1 MQTEHINKT
10 DYILVVEDSHTQAR
24 QIESILKQTGYP
36 IRIAYNAREAL
47 SCMQEQKPVIVV
59 SDIVM
64 PEMDGYQLCR
74 TIKSDERFKNI
85 MVVLLTQLADP
96 KEIVRGLE
104 CGADDFI
111 VKPYN
116 EELLLV
122 RIQAVLELKSKQ
134 DTGHKQVNILV
145 VEDSRTQA
153 EQLKYLLEE
162 QGYSVSIAAHG
173 KEGLE
178 KARAVRP
185 TLIISDIL
193 MPVMDGYEFAYEIKR
208 DKELKD
214 IPIILITSLMDRK
227 EIARKAS
234 IVADGYFTKPYD
246 DRYLIE
252 KIESLLVN
260 ANRSDA
266 VVTQEGIEVVFAG
279 ERYTITSGRRQI
291 LSFLLS
297 TYENAVQQNRDLILM
312 QRELQLVNEQLEDRV
327 LERTNQLQENEKNFR
342 AIAENARDGIIITD
356 DRGECVYANKQAS
369 DMTGYTVEELGSIR
383 MKDMAHP
390 DILSRVIEKFERN
403 SGGLFPEKRCET
415 ALVRKDQT
423 SLPIE
428 LTVSKTTWHGL
439 PARIIFFHDIAERK
453 KREEESIKTSKLESL
468 SILAGGIAHD
478 FNNLLT
484 GIIGNISLARMH
496 CKPDDTMYRLLADI
510 EKASLR
516 TKGLTQQLLTFA
528 KGGAPIKK
536 TVSIA
541 RVIKDS
547 VTFATSGSHVRCNI
561 SIPEGLWPVEIDEGQ
576 TSQVA
581 HNLVINAAQAMPEGG
596 TIFVSAENTH
606 IDGKNNLSLKSGR
619 YVKISIRDTGVGIPE
634 KHLIRIFDPYFTTKN
649 EGSGLGLAT
658 AYSIV
663 KNHHGYIGVESKV
676 GAGTTFSLLL
686 PASAKE
692 MNNVENAQEK
702 PLHGKGKV
710 LVMDDDEFVRDVA
723 GKMLTSLGY
732 QVDFARDGEAAITL
746 YKQARESRQP
756 FEAVIMDLT
765 ISGGMGGCEAVKKLL
780 EIDKDARAI
789 VSSGYSD
796 DPIMSD
802 FRKYGFCAVIAK
814 PYRIEELSSVVHKVI
829 TGKSKDE

>member
-1 MQTEHINKT
+1 MQTENINNA

-36 IRIAYNAREAL
+36 VRIAYNAREAL
-47 SCMQEQKPVIVV
+47 SCIQEQKPVIVV

-64 PEMDGYQLCR
+64 PEMDGYQFCR

-116 EELLLV
+116 EELLFA

-134 DTGHKQVNILV
+134 DAGSKQVNILV

-162 QGYSVSIAAHG
+162 QGYTVSLAAHG

-178 KARAVRP
+178 KARATRP

-193 MPVMDGYEFAYEIKR
+193 MPVMDGYEFAYEIKH
-208 DKELKD
+208 DKELKN

-246 DRYLIE
+246 DKYLVE
-252 KIESLLVN
+252 KIESLLNN
-260 ANRSDA
+260 ANRRDA
-266 VVTQEGIEVVFAG
+266 VVAQEGIEVTFAG
-279 ERYTITSGRRQI
+279 ERYTITAGRRQI

-312 QRELQLVNEQLEDRV
+312 QRELQLANEQLEERV

-342 AIAENARDGIIITD
+342 AIAENASDGIIITD
-356 DRGECVYANKQAS
+356 AQGECVYANKQAIE
-369 DMTGYTVEELGSIR
+369 MTGYTVEELGRIR

-390 DILSRVIEKFERN
+390 DTLSRVIEKFERN

-415 ALVRKDQT
+415 VLVRKDQS

-439 PARIIFFHDIAERK
+439 PARIIFFHDITERK
-453 KREEESIKTSKLESL
+453 KREEEIIKTSKLESL

-484 GIIGNISLARMH
+484 GVIGNISLARMH
-496 CKPDDTMYRLLADI
+496 CKPDDTMYKLLADI

-516 TKGLTQQLLTFA
+516 TKGLTKQLLTFA
-528 KGGAPIKK
+528 KGGSPIKK
-536 TVSIA
+536 TASIA

-561 SIPEGLWPVEIDEGQ
+561 SIPEGLWPGEIDEGQ
-576 TSQVA
+576 ISQVA
-581 HNLVINAAQAMPEGG
+581 YNLVINAEQAMPEGG

-606 IDGKNNLSLKSGR
+606 IGEKNNLSLKSGR
-619 YVKISIRDTGVGIPE
+619 YVKITIRDTGVGIPE
-634 KHLIRIFDPYFTTKN
+634 KHLSRVFDPYFTTKN

-663 KNHHGYIGVESKV
+663 KNHHGYIGVESKA
-676 GAGTTFSLLL
+676 GAGATFSIFL
-686 PASAKE
+686 PASTKE

-702 PLHGKGKV
+702 TLPGKGKV

-732 QVDFARDGEAAITL
+732 QVDFARNGEAAITL

-765 ISGGMGGCEAVKKLL
+765 ISGGMGGGEAVKKLL

-796 DPIMSD
+796 DP
-802 FRKYGFCAVIAK
+802 
-814 PYRIEELSSVVHKVI
+814 
-829 TGKSKDE
+829 